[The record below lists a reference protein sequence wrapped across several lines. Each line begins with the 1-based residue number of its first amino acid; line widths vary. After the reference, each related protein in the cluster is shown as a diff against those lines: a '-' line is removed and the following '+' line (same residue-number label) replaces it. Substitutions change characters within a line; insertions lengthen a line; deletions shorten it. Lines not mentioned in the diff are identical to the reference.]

1 MNLRCHSYTLAPDF
15 IFDESVSL
23 RRGTRGAHFGM
34 PHLRAADVTFL
45 QLQNTVFCV
54 SCELISC
61 NNTSKCLACS
71 STALLSLSR
80 VLGGSIREH
89 QRARVIGDELID
101 RVVETILER
110 NSGREFVAEGS
121 TLSAC
126 SDPSLLS
133 PAATCRILPN
143 ALPQLQPAM
152 RWVLDRACTITG
164 ADGAAL
170 ALSRQGKLIC
180 HAQTGSSPDLG
191 TEIELNRGIS
201 GLCARTGVSW
211 RCDSSDTDPYVDRN
225 RCRHLGTQS
234 VMAAPISHLN
244 SVLGVLEAFSGRKNA
259 FTDHDVATLQFL
271 SALLVVAITRG
282 GVATAAQAPPLRGS

>member
-15 IFDESVSL
+15 IFDESVFTSS
-23 RRGTRGAHFGM
+23 RTRGAHFGM
-34 PHLRAADVTFL
+34 PHLRAADVNFL

-54 SCELISC
+54 SCELISY

-80 VLGGSIREH
+80 LLGGSIREH

-101 RVVETILER
+101 RVVENILER
-110 NSGREFVAEGS
+110 NCSREFVAEGS
-121 TLSAC
+121 TLSAGGH
-126 SDPSLLS
+126 PALLT

-152 RWVLDRACTITG
+152 RWVLDRACTITR

-180 HAQTGSSPDLG
+180 HAQIGSSPDLG

-211 RCDSSDTDPYVDRN
+211 RCDSSDTDPYVDRS
-225 RCRHLGTQS
+225 RCREMGTQS
-234 VMAAPISHLN
+234 VVAAPVSHLN
-244 SVLGVLEAFSGRKNA
+244 SVLGVLEAFSTRENA

-282 GVATAAQAPPLRGS
+282 GAATAAQVPLLGS